1 MGHKVHPIGFRL
13 GITTEWR
20 SKWYSEKNYAAFVQE
35 DARIRRLVRE
45 RTEEAGVSR
54 MDIERWANEVTVTV
68 HAAKPGIVIGRGG
81 QRVEALRNSLEGL
94 CGKKIRLN
102 IQEIRVPELEAYL
115 VGKSVAGQMERQISY
130 RRAVKRAIM
139 RTMQAGAKG
148 IKVIC
153 SGRLGGA
160 EIARTVTF
168 REGRVPLHTLRA
180 DIDYGLCEA
189 RTMLGRIGVKVWIY
203 KGDVFPKMEELEMP
217 IAQPPREVAA
227 GEARVAVASEK
238 VGEVVKDAAAK
249 ESEVPKN
256 PEG

>member
-1 MGHKVHPIGFRL
+1 MGHKVHPVGFRI
-13 GITTEWR
+13 GISTEWR
-20 SKWYSEKNYAAFVQE
+20 SKWYAHRNYGALVQE

-45 RTEEAGVSR
+45 RTDEAGVSR
-54 MDIERWANEVTVTV
+54 VDIERWANEITVTV
-68 HAAKPGIVIGRGG
+68 QAAKPGIVIGRGG
-81 QRVEALRNSLEGL
+81 QRVEQLRNALESL

-102 IQEIRVPELEAYL
+102 IQEVRVPELEAYL
-115 VGKSVAGQMERQISY
+115 VAKSIAGQMERQISY

-160 EIARTVTF
+160 EIARTVTL

-203 KGDVFPKMEELEMP
+203 KGDVFPKMEEMEMP
-217 IAQPPREVAA
+217 AGQPAAEAA
-227 GEARVAVASEK
+227 GAGAKQGVTQGQIAE
-238 VGEVVKDAAAK
+238 VGRDAAAK
-249 ESEVPKN
+249 ESEVPKS

>member
-1 MGHKVHPIGFRL
+1 LGHKVHPIGFRI
-13 GITTEWR
+13 GISTEWR
-20 SKWYSEKNYAAFVQE
+20 SKWYAQKNYAALVQE
-35 DARIRRLVRE
+35 DARIRRLVRG

-54 MDIERWANEVTVTV
+54 VDIERWANEITVTV
-68 HAAKPGIVIGRGG
+68 QAAKPGIVIGRGG
-81 QRVEALRNSLEGL
+81 QRVEELRNSLESL

-102 IQEIRVPELEAYL
+102 IQEVRVPELEAYL
-115 VGKSVAGQMERQISY
+115 VARNVAGQMERQISY
-130 RRAVKRAIM
+130 RRAIKRALM

-160 EIARTVTF
+160 EIARTVTL

-180 DIDYGLCEA
+180 DIDYGFCEA

-203 KGDVFPKMEELEMP
+203 KGDVFPKVEEMEVR
-217 IAQPPREVAA
+217 AGQPLAEAA
-227 GEARVAVASEK
+227 GAGAKEGVTSGQIAE
-238 VGEVVKDAAAK
+238 VGRDAAAK
-249 ESEVPKN
+249 ESEVPKS

>member
-1 MGHKVHPIGFRL
+1 MGHKVHPVGFRL
-13 GITTEWR
+13 GINTEWR
-20 SKWYSEKNYAAFVQE
+20 SKWYAQKNYGMLVQE
-35 DARIRRLVRE
+35 DARIRRLVRD
-45 RTEEAGVSR
+45 RAEEAGISR
-54 MDIERWANEVTVTV
+54 VDIERWANEVTVTV

-81 QRVEALRNSLEGL
+81 QRVEELRNSLERL

-180 DIDYGLCEA
+180 DIDYGFCEA

-217 IAQPPREVAA
+217 VAQPPVEVAV
-227 GEARVAVASEK
+227 GEAKGVLASEQTVE
-238 VGEVVKDAAAK
+238 VGRDAAAK
-249 ESEVPKN
+249 EGEVPKN

>member
-1 MGHKVHPIGFRL
+1 MGHKVHPIGFRI
-13 GITTEWR
+13 GISTEWR
-20 SKWYSEKNYAAFVQE
+20 SKWYAQKNYGALVQE

-54 MDIERWANEVTVTV
+54 MDIERWASEVTVTV

-81 QRVEALRNSLEGL
+81 QRVEQLRNSLESL

-102 IQEIRVPELEAYL
+102 IQEVRVPELEAYL
-115 VGKSVAGQMERQISY
+115 VARSVAGQMERQISY
-130 RRAVKRAIM
+130 RRAIKRALM

-148 IKVIC
+148 VKVIC

-160 EIARTVTF
+160 EIARTVTL

-180 DIDYGLCEA
+180 DIDYGFCEA
-189 RTMLGRIGVKVWIY
+189 RTMMGRIGVKVWIY
-203 KGDVFPKMEELEMP
+203 KGDVFPKMEEM
-217 IAQPPREVAA
+217 EVAA
-227 GEARVAVASEK
+227 GQPVTQAAGAAKEGVTLGQIAE
-238 VGEVVKDAAAK
+238 VGRDAAAK

>member
-1 MGHKVHPIGFRL
+1 LGHKVHPVGFRI
-13 GITTEWR
+13 GISTEWR
-20 SKWYSEKNYAAFVQE
+20 SKWYAHRNYGALVQE

-45 RTEEAGVSR
+45 RTDEAGVSR

-81 QRVEALRNSLEGL
+81 QRVEALRNSLEAL

-102 IQEIRVPELEAYL
+102 IQEVRIPELEAYL
-115 VGKSVAGQMERQISY
+115 VAKSIAGQMERQISY
-130 RRAVKRAIM
+130 RRAIKRAIM

-148 IKVIC
+148 VKVIC

-160 EIARTVTF
+160 EIARTVTL

-189 RTMLGRIGVKVWIY
+189 RTMMGRIGVKVWIY
-203 KGDVFPKMEELEMP
+203 KGDVFPKMEEMEAP
-217 IAQPPREVAA
+217 AGQPVAQAA
-227 GEARVAVASEK
+227 GGASNKGVTLGQIAE
-238 VGEVVKDAAAK
+238 VGRDAAAK